1 MIQISVTKTTC
12 EHGASIFSSNPNVI
26 CLGGMD
32 ASGVD
37 KIHVDIPDDWKDCV
51 VRITFISKK
60 NSSIAKILDEEGNA
74 VITSDITSRASNGIL
89 VIDAVKE
96 GYAAY
101 TDDVTWT
108 TYAHSVAG
116 GAVSPDVIPKTEY
129 EQMVAIANE
138 LRAGIPEDELLDVLV
153 ETDILPAVADVSGAI
168 LTDEQ
173 DKILIM

>member
-1 MIQISVTKTTC
+1 MIQISVTKTIC
-12 EHGASIFSSNPNVI
+12 EHGASIFSSSPNVV

-37 KIHVDIPDDWKDCV
+37 KIHVDVPDDWKDCV

-60 NSSIAKILDEEGNA
+60 NSSIAKILDENGEA
-74 VITSDITSRASNGIL
+74 VVTSDITSRASNGIL

-108 TYAHSVAG
+108 TYTHSQAG
-116 GAVSPDVIPKTEY
+116 GKVSSNFKSEY
-129 EQMVAIANE
+129 EQMAE
-138 LRAGIPEDELLDVLV
+138 LVEEVRLTEDDVLDILA
-153 ETDILPAVADVSGAI
+153 ETDTLPSVADASGAI
-168 LTDEQ
+168 LTDENG
-173 DKILIM
+173 KILIM